1 MKKEVKRWEKLFEES
16 YKKTEERDKRYLAK
30 LMYEQDKEMEDCTFQ
45 PNIDRIRKLEPSLMI

>member
-45 PNIDRIRKLEPSLMI
+45 PNIDRIRKWSHY